1 MPLNGSSNGWLNA
14 HAHTTLMPHRKRQKE
29 RERAKSPHI
38 QLLRDSAAGD
48 RKQEK
53 NTIKKN
59 PFEKAAEKNKS

>member
-1 MPLNGSSNGWLNA
+1 MDGWTRT
-14 HAHTTLMPHRKRQKE
+14 HTQHLCHIENDRKRE
-29 RERAKSPHI
+29 RVKSPHI
-38 QLLRDSAAGD
+38 QLLWDSAAGD

>member
-1 MPLNGSSNGWLNA
+1 MVERARTHNTYATSN
-14 HAHTTLMPHRKRQKE
+14 TTE

>member
-1 MPLNGSSNGWLNA
+1 MVERARTHNTYATSK
-14 HAHTTLMPHRKRQKE
+14 TTERE